1 MAGNE
6 RYPLG
11 QEIFEDLIGRNKF
24 ALLLLA
30 LIVVTALATVWITA
44 QTPIYSLTTRRK

>member
-24 ALLLLA
+24 ALLLLHLQRCGLLPKHA
-30 LIVVTALATVWITA
+30 F
-44 QTPIYSLTTRRK
+44 